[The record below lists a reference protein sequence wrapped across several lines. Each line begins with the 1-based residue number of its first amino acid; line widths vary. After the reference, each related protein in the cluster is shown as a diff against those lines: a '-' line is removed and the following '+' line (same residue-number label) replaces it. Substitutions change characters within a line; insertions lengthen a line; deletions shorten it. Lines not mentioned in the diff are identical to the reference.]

1 MVFVL
6 VVGVMIGLTGCGGGG
21 GGSSTPPSSDTQT
34 GYLIDSAVDGVEYV
48 TSSGKS
54 GTTSDGGKFEYAN
67 GDTNISF
74 SIGGLKLPDFNLS
87 NLNSDKKILPTD
99 LVGVDRNN
107 STDGNV
113 TKLLQILQSLDSDGD
128 PSNGITINQATRAL
142 FVATTRIIDTNIS
155 TLTTLFT
162 SKGIGMRSV
171 AEARAHFESTLRGS
185 GFGFDVDTVAPNTPT
200 LTTNIN
206 LTETNTTQI
215 EVNGEVGA
223 KVFVNGVD
231 INKTIGSNGKV
242 TITLDTNAT
251 VTNDNQFIITLK
263 DSKNNLSEELDF
275 NITKK
280 SKPTPTFTTLTIN
293 EDNATTALLT
303 ATDADGDTNFTFHKV
318 SDPSNGS
325 VTIETNGTFTYTPN
339 LNYNGSD
346 SFSYKVNDGRV
357 DSDTQS
363 VTVTINPINDAPSID
378 TTFTTLS
385 MEDNTTQKLD
395 INISDVEGDSL
406 TLTIDSNDTNI
417 TVTPNFTNPIAQG
430 DYNGVTLDFNLTSE
444 YNITKTVNITLTLDD
459 GDKNDTTSFDVNI
472 IKTEIKWKGFGY
484 NTVESNN
491 SYTSEI
497 TANGKTYPIGTKRV
511 WLDRNL
517 GASQVCTAYN
527 DSACYGDYYQW
538 GRNADGHEKTTSSNQ
553 ELNSSNQVSD
563 ITNVGHSDFLT
574 SSDTYDY
581 DWAKDADSNGS
592 LRSANWS
599 KTDGTSVCPV
609 GYRVPTIAELR
620 AETVDLSGFDNRS
633 DAFESFLKLPSAGIR
648 GYGSGSVYDQGSY
661 GSVWSSSPSGSRAGR
676 VYFDGSDAGWGNR
689 NRAYGRSVR
698 CLRD

>member
-1 MVFVL
+1 
-6 VVGVMIGLTGCGGGG
+6 MIGLTGCGGGG

-444 YNITKTVNITLTLDD
+444 YNITKAVNITITLDD
-459 GDKNDTTSFDVNI
+459 GDKNDTTNFNVNI
-472 IKTEIKWKGFGY
+472 VKVFKSGQTWKGLVY

-491 SYTSEI
+491 TYTSEI
-497 TANGKTYPIGTKRV
+497 TANGKTYPVGTKRV
-511 WLDRNL
+511 WIDRNL

-538 GRNADGHEKTTSSNQ
+538 GRNTDGHEKTTSSNQ

-563 ITNVGHSDFLT
+563 ITNVGHSDFLI
-574 SSDTYDY
+574 SSGTYSY

-609 GYRVPTIAELR
+609 GYRVPTFDELR
-620 AETVDLSGFDNRS
+620 AETVDLSGFDDRS
-633 DAFESFLKLPSAGIR
+633 DAFESFLKLPSAGFR
-648 GYGSGSVYDQGSY
+648 FYDSGSMNYQGSR
-661 GSVWSSSPSGSRAGR
+661 GIVWSSSPNGSNASY
-676 VYFDGSDAGWGNR
+676 VYFLSSSADWFSR
-689 NRAYGRSVR
+689 YRAFGFSVR
-698 CLRD
+698 CIKD